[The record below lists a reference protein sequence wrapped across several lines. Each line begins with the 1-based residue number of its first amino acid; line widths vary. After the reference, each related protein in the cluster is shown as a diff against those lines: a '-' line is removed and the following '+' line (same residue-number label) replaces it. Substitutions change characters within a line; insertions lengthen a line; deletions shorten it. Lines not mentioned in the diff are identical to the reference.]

1 MSKSGKYK
9 STRRC
14 DLCVAPC
21 LPKKLFLEKH
31 SFCQCGAFFE
41 ASCFW
46 DFLGIISV
54 SRKMLCFRSLYSK
67 DSKEHGDMT
76 VSERGSVL
84 VFLPGIFEI
93 RYMQEA
99 LSKLVHKR

>member
-1 MSKSGKYK
+1 MLRESINPPGDVISVWPV
-9 STRRC
+9 C
-14 DLCVAPC
+14 Q
-21 LPKKLFLEKH
+21 KKLFLEKH
-31 SFCQCGAFFE
+31 SFCQCGTFFE
-41 ASCFW
+41 ASCFR
-46 DFLGIISV
+46 DFLGFISV
-54 SRKMLCFRSLYSK
+54 TNKMLCFCSLYSK